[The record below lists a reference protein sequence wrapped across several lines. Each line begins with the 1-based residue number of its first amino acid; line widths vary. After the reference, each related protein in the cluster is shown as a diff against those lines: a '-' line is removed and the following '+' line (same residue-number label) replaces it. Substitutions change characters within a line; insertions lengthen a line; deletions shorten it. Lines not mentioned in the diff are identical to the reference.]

1 MDNRKPT
8 LYLIPCNHFDLAW
21 RRTFRVDMKNNGRT
35 FIPYAKIEQYYIEDN
50 IKLCEKYPEYKFC
63 IESFSVLDE
72 YLRRFPKMKEKI
84 VSLAKQGKIFVLGS
98 GYAIIDANMVSGE
111 TLVRNFLYGTLEAE
125 ELLGQKTGR
134 VFVLTLSETVHNF
147 RRFYA
152 VAKWNTPFSC
162 LMHCLTENIGVE
174 STKAPCLLI
183 ISKMWATAEMP
194 LNIHPVPLA
203 KVRVK

>member
-72 YLRRFPKMKEKI
+72 YLRRFPERKEEI
-84 VSLAKQGKIFVLGS
+84 VSLAKQGKIFVPGS

-125 ELLGQKTGR
+125 ELLGQKNRQGFR
-134 VFVLTLSETVHNF
+134 ADAFGNSAQLPQILRGCEMEHAFQLS
-147 RRFYA
+147 YA
-152 VAKWNTPFSC
+152 LPNGKY
-162 LMHCLTENIGVE
+162 
-174 STKAPCLLI
+174 
-183 ISKMWATAEMP
+183 
-194 LNIHPVPLA
+194 
-203 KVRVK
+203 